1 MDTDIEKMM
10 ATYRQER
17 AAPLKGLRSLYIYVD
32 TPNSK
37 VPFYENWC
45 FITTNS
51 ADEETEK
58 KIEAMHQLRMQAV
71 KVAFPIIENT
81 LREEGIEIIPVEKG
95 MESQEYPR
103 LTVTINL
110 GKPKKKASFSATMYL
125 EQQVQLVCNPAVKFR
140 VNTWQSGTAKYKYKH
155 NGVNTAFTSCL
166 NSFLFEHRYANQS

>member
-1 MDTDIEKMM
+1 MNTDIEKMM
-10 ATYRQER
+10 TTFRLER
-17 AAPLKGLRSLYIYVD
+17 AAPLQGLRSLYIYVD

-45 FITTNS
+45 FVTLAS

-58 KIEAMHQLRMQAV
+58 KIEAMHKLRMEAV
-71 KVAFPIIENT
+71 KAAFPIIENM

-110 GKPKKKASFSATMYL
+110 GKPKKKAYFSATMHL

-140 VNTWQSGTAKYKYKH
+140 VKTWETGTAKYKYKH
-155 NGVNTAFTSCL
+155 SGVKTAFTSCL
-166 NSFLFEHRYANQS
+166 NRFLSDHRYANQS